1 MKSCMFMLLMLALT
15 PAWGATLLVK
25 NAAGEPLAQAMVT
38 RTPQEIPAAD
48 LSDDGYTPD
57 GVTNTAAT
65 VVTRFTDAQ
74 GTGIC
79 RRLSHGTA

>member
-38 RTPQEIPAAD
+38 RTPQKYPPQT
-48 LSDDGYTPD
+48 S
-57 GVTNTAAT
+57 AT
-65 VVTRFTDAQ
+65 MATRPT
-74 GTGIC
+74 
-79 RRLSHGTA
+79 R